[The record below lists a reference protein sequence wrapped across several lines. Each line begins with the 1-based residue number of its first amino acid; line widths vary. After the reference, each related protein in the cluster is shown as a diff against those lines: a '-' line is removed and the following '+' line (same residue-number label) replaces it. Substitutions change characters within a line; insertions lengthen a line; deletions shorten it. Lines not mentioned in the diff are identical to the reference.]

1 MPRLSV
7 VIPTLNESK
16 SKLFAQVLATYR
28 NIDEVE
34 VLIADGGSSDETL
47 ELAALAGAKVI
58 DSHPKSRAERI
69 NAAVAL
75 AKASMVLI
83 NHPRSVLSPE
93 GVRYLL
99 QENDSLTW
107 GGFTHSFDIN
117 HPFLRFTSWYSNE
130 VRAKLRGI
138 VYLDHC
144 KFARKDLL
152 DKVGSIPPVEI
163 FEDTLLSK
171 MLYQAAGKP
180 SILPFVSK
188 TSAIRFTENGMLKQG
203 LLNQWMKISFY
214 FGRDHRR
221 MNRVYE
227 GKIKLNS
234 ED

>member
-16 SKLFAQVLATYR
+16 SKIFARVLETYR
-28 NIDEVE
+28 GMDEVE
-34 VLIADGGSSDETL
+34 VILADGGSSDETL
-47 ELAALAGAKVI
+47 KLASQIGAKVI
-58 DSHPKSRAERI
+58 ESDPKSRAERI
-69 NAAVAL
+69 NTAVAL
-75 AKASMVLI
+75 SKASMVLI
-83 NHPRSVLSPE
+83 NHPRSVLSPA
-93 GVRYLL
+93 GVRYLM
-99 QENDSLTW
+99 QEQDSLTW
-107 GGFTHSFDIN
+107 GGFTHAFDIN
-117 HPFLRFTSWYSNE
+117 HPFLRFTSWYSNV

-144 KFARKDLL
+144 KFARKELMDR
-152 DKVGSIPPVEI
+152 VGSIPPVEI

-180 SILPFVSK
+180 RILPFVSE
-188 TSAIRFTENGMLKQG
+188 TSAIRFTENGMLRQG
-203 LLNQWMKISFY
+203 LINQWMKLSFY
-214 FGRDHRR
+214 LGRDHRR